1 MQVKHLFSR
10 LHHILRPALVAT
22 ALLTLSMGAAS
33 AQSEQVTI
41 QGDHGKLAA
50 ILQRPDN
57 GKDVPLVILCHG
69 FTSNKNRP
77 LLTDIANDLEQE
89 GIASLRFDFN
99 GHGQSEGD
107 FSDMTVLNEISDAK
121 HVCDYARQL
130 PWITSIS
137 LAGHSQGGVVASM
150 TAGELGTEK
159 IKALALLAPA
169 AVLREDAI
177 RGILMGKQYDPINP
191 PAKIPVH
198 DGLMLGRDYVKTAQT
213 LPIFETASQYQ
224 GPVYML
230 HGLADVIVPYTYS
243 LRYQR
248 IYFHGKVDLVPME
261 DHSFTHDTAGAA
273 RKVAEFFKAQLL
285 NAKTDAHA
293 RL

>member
-1 MQVKHLFSR
+1 MQVKHFFSR
-10 LHHILRPALVAT
+10 LRHMMRPALLAT

-41 QGDHGKLAA
+41 QGDHGKLSA

-57 GKDVPLVILCHG
+57 GKNVPLVILCHG
-69 FTSNKNRP
+69 FTADKNRP

-99 GHGQSEGD
+99 GHGQSEGN
-107 FSDMTVLNEISDAK
+107 FSDMTVPNEISDAK
-121 HVCDYARQL
+121 HVYEYARKL
-130 PWITSIS
+130 PWVTSIS

-150 TAGELGTEK
+150 TAGELGTDK

-177 RGILMGKQYDPINP
+177 RGILMGKQYDSSNP

-198 DGLMLGRDYVKTAQT
+198 DGLMLGRNYVKTAQT
-213 LPIFETASQYQ
+213 LPIYETASQYQ

-248 IYFHGKVDLVPME
+248 IYFHGKVDLVPNE

-285 NAKTDAHA
+285 NAKTDDHA